1 MQSFNQAKRMGENL
15 DMKKNT
21 HALTRREAA
30 ALMFAAPLAAASTM
44 AAAAPAPVMPK
55 ALFFDVFGTCV
66 DWRTG
71 VAAESER
78 ILKPRG
84 VNLNWPEFADYW
96 RSLYQ
101 PSMDEVRSGRRQFV
115 KLDVLHREML
125 DKTLAHFE

>member
-1 MQSFNQAKRMGENL
+1 M
-15 DMKKNT
+15 
-21 HALTRREAA
+21 HALTRHQAA
-30 ALMFAAPLAAASTM
+30 ALMLAAPLAATSTM
-44 AAAAPAPVMPK
+44 ASAAPAPVMPK

-71 VAAESER
+71 VAREAER

-84 VNLNWPEFADYW
+84 VNLNWLEFADYW

-101 PSMDEVRSGRRQFV
+101 PSMDEVRTGKRPFV

-125 DKTLAHFE
+125 DKTLVKYEVKGVPPDVLADLNLACHR